1 MMMMKKKIF
10 DFWSKFNSVILSPFK
25 KTYDLIPENYRNMLK
40 DIFAVVGVISSFYF
54 ILFFSISKPK
64 MIEESEKKV
73 EVLKTVIKENN
84 KEIKLLHKE
93 NEKIEDEVEDLE
105 KNLSDLQDKS
115 DKYKKQYEKQVNTI
129 FKLNNNELSEL
140 FTETFIN
147 YSK

>member
-1 MMMMKKKIF
+1 MMMKKKIF
-10 DFWSKFNSVILSPFK
+10 DFWRKFNSVILSPLK
-25 KTYDLIPENYRNMLK
+25 KTYDLIPENYRYMLK

-54 ILFFSISKPK
+54 ILFFLISKPK

-73 EVLKTVIKENN
+73 EVLQTVIKENN
-84 KEIKLLHKE
+84 KEIKLLHKV

-105 KNLSDLQDKS
+105 KNLTELQDKS
-115 DKYKKQYEKQVNTI
+115 DKYKKQYEKQVSTI
-129 FKLNNNELSEL
+129 SKLNDNELSKL